1 MLEELSKLLKA
12 TRLESGRTSLE
23 TPAHPTPYATVSPR
37 GGSDAVTGRM
47 SRLSKQKR
55 SDLQHTPGPH
65 LLPGS
70 PPSWASLG
78 QPSLAFSN
86 SVTVL
91 MRQDP
96 TMTLP
101 TPRSRHKPPS
111 SPSGSDHLPQTP
123 AGLAV
128 HPTCLACTD
137 KLQPRYA
144 DLATAL
150 MAKAVSTAVL
160 SLGPLPTPQCHLSYP
175 GSCALSQRSTFQ
187 REEEDSYSAT
197 GPPGADPPCCTF

>member
-1 MLEELSKLLKA
+1 M
-12 TRLESGRTSLE
+12 
-23 TPAHPTPYATVSPR
+23 VSPW
-37 GGSDAVTGRM
+37 GGSDSVTGRM

-65 LLPGS
+65 LLPPS
-70 PPSWASLG
+70 RPSWASPG

-86 SVTVL
+86 PVAVL

-96 TMTLP
+96 TMILP

-128 HPTCLACTD
+128 HPTCLSCTD
-137 KLQPRYA
+137 KLQPSYA

-160 SLGPLPTPQCHLSYP
+160 SLGSLPTAQCHLSYP
-175 GSCALSQRSTFQ
+175 GSCALNQRSTFQ
-187 REEEDSYSAT
+187 REEEDSYSAM
-197 GPPGADPPCCTF
+197 GLPGAEPPCWTF